1 MNAPV
6 LTPEVKRIALWLALT
21 VGLLWLF
28 SALSS
33 ILTPFLLAFILAY
46 ILNPGVEWLYRKRV
60 PRALGVTLML
70 LLLMLV
76 MVLMVLLLVIVVQRE
91 VPLLRE
97 QLPGLVDKVNA
108 VVAPLLNEL
117 GIRVTFDFAGLRSFL
132 TEHLASSPDEILGTL
147 FGYLK
152 TSGSAALSAIGI
164 VFIVPILMFYLL
176 MDWNMLVRRLEGF
189 VPRRWVDTTQS
200 LMRETDELLSQY
212 LRGQLLVMIILAVFY
227 SAGLA
232 IAGFDIAIPVGVFT
246 GLAVFIPYIGFALG
260 LIMALVAAVLQFG
273 DWYGLAAV
281 AVVYGLGQF
290 VESFYLTPRLVGERI
305 GLHPLVVIFAL
316 LAFGQFFGFF
326 GILLALPTCAILLV
340 AARRVKQAYLA
351 SDLYRK

>member
-1 MNAPV
+1 MNTPV
-6 LTPEVKRIALWLALT
+6 LTPDAKRIALWLVLSLG
-21 VGLLWLF
+21 VLWLF

-46 ILNPGVEWLYRKRV
+46 ILNPGVEWLRRKRV
-60 PRALGVTLML
+60 PRAIGVLLML
-70 LLLMLV
+70 LLLALV
-76 MVLMVLLLVIVVQRE
+76 MMLMVLLVVLVIQRE

-97 QLPGLVDKVNA
+97 QLPGLFDRINA
-108 VVAPLLNEL
+108 VITPIFREL
-117 GIRVTFDFAGLRSFL
+117 GIGITFDFAGLRSFL
-132 TEHLASSPDEILGTL
+132 TEHLLTSPEDILGTL

-152 TSGSAALSAIGI
+152 TSGSAALSAIGML
-164 VFIVPILMFYLL
+164 FIVPILMFYLL
-176 MDWNMLVRRLEGF
+176 LDWNMLMRRLEGF
-189 VPRRWVDTTQS
+189 VPRRWLDTTQS
-200 LMRETDELLSQY
+200 LAQETDALLSQY

-260 LIMALVAAVLQFG
+260 LIMALIAAVLQFG
-273 DWYGLAAV
+273 DWYGLVAV